1 MADLAK
7 LSIHQVTL
15 LQQCTTPQ
23 FIETMAHHDVR
34 CASLWRDKVREHGV
48 ERTAALVA
56 DSGITMSGYCFGG
69 LVTSPDAREAARA
82 RDDVRRALDEAAAL
96 GAPCLVFVAGGVD
109 PAEKSIANARTRAL
123 DGIADLIP
131 HARSVGVK
139 LAIEPLHPMICATR
153 SVLSTV
159 GQANR
164 WCDKLAADDIVGIA
178 VDTYASMVGPGPRG
192 RDRARRQADL
202 RVPRQRLARRHPGP
216 ALRPRDDGRRRHRHP
231 RDPGDGRTFR
241 LRRLGRSRDLL
252 AAQLVEA
259 RHRRGGRD
267 DPRTL
272 RERDLTPAT
281 PAPVRASRFNRGSPT
296 APPRR

>member
-159 GQANR
+159 AQANR

-178 VDTYASMVGPGPRG
+178 VDTYAVWWDP
-192 RDRARRQADL
+192 DLEAEIARAGKRICAFHVSDWLVDTQDL
-202 RVPRQRLARRHPGP
+202 RFDRGMM
-216 ALRPRDDGRRRHRHP
+216 
-231 RDPGDGRTFR
+231 GDGVIDIPGIRAMVE
-241 LRRLGRSRDLL
+241 RSGFDGWVEVEIFSQRNWWKRDTDEV
-252 AAQLVEA
+252 VE
-259 RHRRGGRD
+259 
-267 DPRTL
+267 TIQ
-272 RERDLTPAT
+272 ERFESAT
-281 PAPVRASRFNRGSPT
+281 
-296 APPRR
+296 

>member
-1 MADLAK
+1 MADLAR

-178 VDTYASMVGPGPRG
+178 VDTYAVWWDP
-192 RDRARRQADL
+192 DLEAEIARAGKRICAFHVSDWLVDTQDL
-202 RVPRQRLARRHPGP
+202 RFDRGMM
-216 ALRPRDDGRRRHRHP
+216 
-231 RDPGDGRTFR
+231 GDGVIDIPGIRAMVE
-241 LRRLGRSRDLL
+241 RSGFDGWVEVEIFSQRNWWKRDTDEV
-252 AAQLVEA
+252 VE
-259 RHRRGGRD
+259 
-267 DPRTL
+267 TIQ
-272 RERDLTPAT
+272 ERFESAT
-281 PAPVRASRFNRGSPT
+281 
-296 APPRR
+296 

>member
-82 RDDVRRALDEAAAL
+82 RDDVRRALDAAAAL

-123 DGIADLIP
+123 DGIAELIP

-178 VDTYASMVGPGPRG
+178 VDTYAVWWDP
-192 RDRARRQADL
+192 DLEAEIARAGKRICAFHVSDWLVDTQDL
-202 RVPRQRLARRHPGP
+202 RFDRGMM
-216 ALRPRDDGRRRHRHP
+216 
-231 RDPGDGRTFR
+231 GDGVIDIPGIRAMVE
-241 LRRLGRSRDLL
+241 RSGFDGWVEVEIFSQRNWWKRDTDEV
-252 AAQLVEA
+252 VE
-259 RHRRGGRD
+259 
-267 DPRTL
+267 TIQ
-272 RERDLTPAT
+272 ERFESAT
-281 PAPVRASRFNRGSPT
+281 
-296 APPRR
+296 